1 MLKTVYRSSCRDKHD
16 CPRRDSNLDPLTP
29 QSDALTTRPLRPAKL
44 QNVLSPQRLSRRL
57 CRRLL
62 KHLSPSS
69 RRRRALRKPSVAWPA
84 ALNDIRCFWRST
96 VLAAVPGPG
105 PPPPPPPRPP
115 PATSASW
122 LRLSATRDAAA
133 PSACSGDDDDVVAVS
148 VSDGSSSWSDLVLRC
163 HAASSSPSSSSS
175 SFAPAIRHPYD
186 RHTAC

>member
-16 CPRRDSNLDPLTP
+16 CPRRDSNLGPLTP

-105 PPPPPPPRPP
+105 PPPPTPPRP

-133 PSACSGDDDDVVAVS
+133 PSACSGDDDGVVAAS

-163 HAASSSPSSSSS
+163 HAAPSSPSSSSS
-175 SFAPAIRHPYD
+175 SFATVIRHPYD

>member
-16 CPRRDSNLDPLTP
+16 CSRRDSNLGPLTP

-105 PPPPPPPRPP
+105 PPPPPPPRP
-115 PATSASW
+115 ATSASW

-133 PSACSGDDDDVVAVS
+133 PSACSGDDDGVVAAS

-175 SFAPAIRHPYD
+175 SFATAIRHPYD

>member
-1 MLKTVYRSSCRDKHD
+1 MLKTVYRSSRRDKHD

-105 PPPPPPPRPP
+105 PPPPPRPP